1 MNNRIKVIII
11 AGVCMLPLLFGCAHH
26 AEQTQPKSDK
36 KVIYTPMQINEEIPA
51 LKKDEDT
58 MGIDKNVIDR
68 DERDRVGLRDFDK
81 YMAERDK
88 RLRKK

>member
-11 AGVCMLPLLFGCAHH
+11 AGVCMLPLLSGCAHH
-26 AEQTQPKSDK
+26 AKQTQPKIDK

-58 MGIDKNVIDR
+58 MGIDKDVIDR
-68 DERDRVGLRDFDK
+68 DERDRVELRDFDK

-88 RLRKK
+88 RLRNK